1 MFLLKPEFLG
11 CLDLFRSET
20 PTHLMVVF
28 MNNAVFSQM
37 LRKCALL
44 PDGYGHGKQA
54 EETNI

>member
-28 MNNAVFSQM
+28 MNNVFSQM

-54 EETNI
+54 ETNI